1 MRCTLFILALVF
13 FASCG
18 KSDDDYTATPD
29 DLTGN
34 QVVYNLY
41 SASDFDIS
49 GFVTFKE
56 KLDGS
61 MAVEVRLS
69 NTNGEI
75 FHPVHLHAGGVDEDG
90 PLISVLNPV
99 LGKTGESNSELAYL
113 MINESQ
119 PFTYEDLL
127 KLDGSLRI
135 HLDGGP
141 GQDIVIA
148 AANLGTNN
156 NLAGTGIKLC
166 TEW

>member
-1 MRCTLFILALVF
+1 MRSLSFILAILF

-29 DLTGN
+29 ELTGN

-41 SASDFDIS
+41 SASNFDIS
-49 GFVTFKE
+49 GFITFKE
-56 KLDGS
+56 KIDGS
-61 MAVEVRLS
+61 LAVEVQLS

-75 FHPVHLHAGGVDEDG
+75 FHPVHLHAKGVEEDG

-99 LGKTGESNSELAYL
+99 LGKTGESNSDLKSL
-113 MINESQ
+113 MISETE
-119 PFTYEDLL
+119 PFTYKDLL
-127 KLDGSLRI
+127 ELDGSVRI

-148 AANLGTNN
+148 AANIGRNN

-166 TEW
+166 TDW